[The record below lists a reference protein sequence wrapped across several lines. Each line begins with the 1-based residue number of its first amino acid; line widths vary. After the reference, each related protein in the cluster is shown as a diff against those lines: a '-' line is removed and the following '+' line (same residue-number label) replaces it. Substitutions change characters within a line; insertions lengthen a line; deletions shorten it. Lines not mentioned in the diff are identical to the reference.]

1 MNRHASG
8 VAVLDLEPAASD
20 FLAEVIESLFSS
32 PKTLPS
38 KFFYDERGSDLF
50 QQICELPEY
59 YITRTEA
66 EILRVH
72 GAEMAASIGENA
84 EIVGFG
90 TGAGIKTRMLLG
102 HLENPIA
109 YVPVDISKQRLM
121 DSAAALQCEMPTLE
135 ILPVCADYL
144 QPLQLPRSS
153 RKPDH
158 VAVYFPGS
166 TIGNLEPPIAQD
178 FLRGVCRLCGHS
190 GGLVIGVDLQ
200 KSPEILEAAYNDS
213 AGVTAAFN
221 LNLLVRANR
230 ELGADFDIAQWH
242 HRAIYNREIGRIEMH
257 LLSARQ
263 QTAHVGGEEFHF
275 FPGEKIITEF
285 SYKYTQEGFIALAA
299 TAGLRFSHVW
309 TDPQRLFAVFHF
321 VVAD

>member
-1 MNRHASG
+1 
-8 VAVLDLEPAASD
+8 
-20 FLAEVIESLFSS
+20 
-32 PKTLPS
+32 
-38 KFFYDERGSDLF
+38 
-50 QQICELPEY
+50 
-59 YITRTEA
+59 
-66 EILRVH
+66 
-72 GAEMAASIGENA
+72 
-84 EIVGFG
+84 
-90 TGAGIKTRMLLG
+90 
-102 HLENPIA
+102 
-109 YVPVDISKQRLM
+109 
-121 DSAAALQCEMPTLE
+121 
-135 ILPVCADYL
+135 
-144 QPLQLPRSS
+144 
-153 RKPDH
+153 
-158 VAVYFPGS
+158 
-166 TIGNLEPPIAQD
+166 
-178 FLRGVCRLCGHS
+178 
-190 GGLVIGVDLQ
+190 VIGVDLQ

-299 TAGLRFSHVW
+299 TAGFRFSHVW
-309 TDPQRLFAVFHF
+309 TDPRKLFAVFHF